1 MTNPNSSKASRS
13 NMGSNR
19 VMNVNVG
26 GGNKKAGLAPTA
38 DLPVQARLALGHRGA
53 IQSVRFMMFQSDG
66 VTPNVSTV
74 SITRPIGSNVVFNRY
89 WNFV

>member
-38 DLPVQARLALGHRGA
+38 DLPVQARMGLRHGGV
-53 IQSVRFMMFQSDG
+53 IQSVRFMMFLADG
-66 VTPNVSTV
+66 TTPNVSTV
-74 SITRPIGSNVVFNRY
+74 NLSRPTGSNVVFNRY
-89 WNFV
+89 WNYV